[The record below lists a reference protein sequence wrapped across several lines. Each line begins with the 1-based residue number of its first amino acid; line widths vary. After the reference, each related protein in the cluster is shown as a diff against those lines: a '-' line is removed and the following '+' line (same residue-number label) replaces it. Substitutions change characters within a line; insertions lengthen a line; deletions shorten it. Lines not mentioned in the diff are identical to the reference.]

1 MDKESTIKKLME
13 TEVNLKETLDKLGSD
28 NEKDLDSALKMD
40 LGMYGRRYKNTLLEL
55 TPEECVEIKQYAD
68 QQGITLEYFDEYC
81 PTAEEWKRA
90 KEDDKAESSLEELC
104 RKYPEKEARL
114 RAVEEAA
121 KADCKPLLD
130 KLEPK
135 KKKGLLGL
143 FGKE

>member
-1 MDKESTIKKLME
+1 MDKELTIKKLME
-13 TEVNLKETLDKLGSD
+13 TEINLKETLERLSSD
-28 NEKDLDSALKMD
+28 NEKELDSALKMD
-40 LGMYGRRYKNTLLEL
+40 LRMYGRRYKNTLLEL

-68 QQGITLEYFDEYC
+68 QQGITLEHFDEYC

-104 RKYPEKEARL
+104 RKHPEKERQL
-114 RAVEEAA
+114 REIEAAA

-135 KKKGLLGL
+135 KKEGFLGL
-143 FGKE
+143 FGKD